1 MSYITPQ
8 GYERLSSEMVFLWK
22 KKRPE
27 IVRALADAAAEGDR
41 SENAEYIYRKKELR
55 ETDRR
60 LRYLERHLKDIKV
73 VRDRPADLSK
83 IYFGAWVTLED
94 EAGDLHIY
102 RIVGGLEAGYT
113 PGDISL
119 FSPVAK
125 ALLGKSVDDE
135 VKVDLPEN
143 KRAVYY
149 VVSIQYDAP
158 TDSVA
163 PSDIK
168 TS

>member
-1 MSYITPQ
+1 MSYITPE
-8 GYERLSSEMVFLWK
+8 GYQRLSSEMVFLWK

-94 EAGDLHIY
+94 EDGELHTY
-102 RIVGGLEAGYT
+102 RIVGGLEAGHT

-125 ALLGKSVDDE
+125 ALLGKSVEDE
-135 VKVDLPEN
+135 VTVELPEN
-143 KRAVYY
+143 KRAIYY
-149 VVSIQYDAP
+149 VVSIQYDP
-158 TDSVA
+158 
-163 PSDIK
+163 PSNAITNSMSK
-168 TS
+168 